1 MEKFIKMMDDL
12 PLIVKIILAI
22 PMLDI
27 IWNVYRLCRSIE
39 KKNTV
44 GIVLGIVII
53 LFFSWNIIALFDIVF
68 IILKNTVWWLD

>member
-39 KKNTV
+39 KKNTL
-44 GIVLGIVII
+44 GIVLGIVVI
-53 LFFSWNIIALFDIVF
+53 LFLSWNIVAIFDIIF
-68 IILKNTVWWLD
+68 IILKNTVWWID